1 MRHVRRPSTI
11 RSWALLTVIL
21 APFLGCASADY
32 SGSKLYEQARNE
44 ANSGNAEAAMATL
57 KKGVSSYPDNPRIRL
72 ELARL
77 QIEKGEA
84 HHLQERELMRTY
96 GSLLEADQVTE
107 ARASLAE
114 AEAQRAKALPWYTA
128 ARDHL
133 DLAIQIEEEPEFVAW
148 SSELATKVAVFF
160 EDWKA
165 AYDHLTE
172 AIELGKPTGERLARW
187 REFQAALRQKVGP
200 DH

>member
-1 MRHVRRPSTI
+1 MRHFLWV
-11 RSWALLTVIL
+11 LLWLSL
-21 APFLGCASADY
+21 APFAGCVSADY
-32 SGSKLYEQARNE
+32 SGSKVYEQARNE

-57 KKGVSSYPDNPRIRL
+57 KKGVASYPDNPRIRL

-77 QIEKGEA
+77 QIEKGEV
-84 HHLQERELMRTY
+84 HHMQERELMRTY
-96 GSLLEADQVTE
+96 GSLLEADQVGE
-107 ARASLAE
+107 ARASLKE
-114 AEAQRAKALPWYTA
+114 AEAQRSKALPWYTA

-133 DLAIQIEEEPEFVAW
+133 ELAITIEEEHEFVAW

-165 AYDHLTE
+165 AYDHLTK
-172 AIELGKPTGERLARW
+172 AIELGKPTGERLSRW